1 MNMNI
6 PFDEHKIQSHDGTI
20 LTGYDYGGSGNPLIL
35 IHYLGGTAKA
45 WNPVIPFFRSH
56 YRIIS
61 YDLRGHGKSE
71 QPHQGYSF
79 EDTANDLES
88 VMNHF
93 EIEKAHLVGSSY
105 GCMIGLYFTAMRQ
118 GRVSSLAN
126 IDGAIINDSGEHG
139 LHDETLE
146 EHLAKFK
153 GQLDPDYESVE
164 EFQQVYQEQWLP
176 WNKERANYVAEYEPR
191 MKENGKVGNITTGQ
205 TMEKIIS
212 EIYYVDF
219 LTWYK
224 KVRSPVLFLPAEKEE
239 HFQKSLNFIDLAKK
253 ELPYSET
260 VVIPNTTHLMMFD
273 HGKELAE
280 AILKFHSELP
290 VSEKSIR

>member
-1 MNMNI
+1 MDI
-6 PFDEHKIQSHDGTI
+6 LIEEHKIRSHDGTM
-20 LTGYDYGGSGNPLIL
+20 LSGYDYGGSGDTLIL
-35 IHYLGGTAKA
+35 IHYLGGTAKG
-45 WNPVIPFFRSH
+45 WHPVIPFFKSH

-61 YDLRGHGKSE
+61 YDLRGHGKSD
-71 QPHQGYSF
+71 QPDQGYSF

-93 EIEKAHLVGSSY
+93 DINKAHLLGSSY

-118 GRVSSLAN
+118 DRVLSLSN

-139 LHDETLE
+139 LYDETLD
-146 EHLAKFK
+146 EHLAKFE

-164 EFQQVYQEQWLP
+164 EYQQVYQEQWLP
-176 WNKERANYVAEYEPR
+176 WNKERADYIAAYEPR
-191 MKENGKVGNITTGQ
+191 LKENGKVGNITTGQ

-212 EIYYVDF
+212 EIYYIDF

-224 KVRSPVLFLPAEKEE
+224 KVQSPVLFLPAEKED
-239 HFQKSLNFIDLAKK
+239 HFQKSLKFIDLAKK
-253 ELPYSET
+253 DLPYSET

-280 AILKFHSELP
+280 AVFKFHSEIP
-290 VSEKSIR
+290 VSEKL